1 MSPPAADLPGGWSG
15 AAGAEGDLWA
25 DDLAPPDDAILTR
38 AAAAGTPLYLY
49 DLRRVAARAARL
61 RTAFRGRLGLSF
73 AVKANPNPTLLRALA
88 DMVDTLDVSSG
99 GELAQAAAAGWDAGR
114 TSFTGPAK
122 RAPEIGAALAAGL
135 GELVVESLAEARMAD
150 AAAAGLGLRQKVVA
164 RIAPD
169 RVPKGFGDQMAGRP
183 SPFGIDAEEAADTL
197 AQIAA
202 LRNLRLAGLHFY
214 SGTQCLRADAVVEN
228 WRIFIGLARDL
239 APMCADGPLR
249 LILGA
254 GLGIPYH
261 LTDTPLDLQAIA
273 DDIAPDLD
281 ALAAE
286 GRFAR
291 PLLELGRYLVG
302 PAGWFLTR
310 VVAVKQSRGQRIA
323 LCDGGMNAHL
333 AASGH
338 FGMVIH
344 RNYRLHL
351 VGGAGEVEP
360 VNLTGPLCT
369 SIDRLAQG
377 AMLPRVE
384 PGALIA
390 IHMSGA
396 YGPTTS
402 PVNFISHPIPR
413 EAVVDAEGRI
423 VAADWLPQRAG
434 VE

>member
-1 MSPPAADLPGGWSG
+1 MSPPATDPAQS
-15 AAGAEGDLWA
+15 AAGGTA
-25 DDLAPPDDAILTR
+25 DDLSPPDDALLAR
-38 AAAAGTPLYLY
+38 AAAGGTPVYVY

-61 RTAFRGRLGLSF
+61 RSAFGGRLGLSF
-73 AVKANPNPTLLRALA
+73 AVKANPNPTLLRAL
-88 DMVDTLDVSSG
+88 DGLVDGLDVSSG
-99 GELAQAAAAGWDAGR
+99 GELAQATAAGWDAGR
-114 TSFTGPAK
+114 ISFTGPAK
-122 RAPEIGAALAAGL
+122 RDPEIRAALAAGV
-135 GELVVESLAEARMAD
+135 GDLVVESLAEARAAD
-150 AAAAGLGLRQKVVA
+150 AAAAGLGLKQSVLA

-202 LRNLRLAGLHFY
+202 LANLRLAGLHFY
-214 SGTQCLRADAVVEN
+214 SGTQCLRPEAVVEN
-228 WRIFIGLARDL
+228 WRIFIALARAL
-239 APMCADGPLR
+239 SPLCADGPLR

-261 LTDTPLDLQAIA
+261 LTDTPLDLLAVA

-310 VVAVKQSRGQRIA
+310 VVAVKDSRGQRIA

-333 AASGH
+333 PASGH

-351 VGGAGEVEP
+351 VGGGQGEVEP

-377 AMLPRVE
+377 AMLPRVD

-390 IHMSGA
+390 LHMSGA

-402 PVNFISHPIPR
+402 PVHFISHPIPR
-413 EAVVDAEGRI
+413 EAVVTQGGEI
-423 VAADWLPQRAG
+423 VAADWLPQPDRAR
-434 VE
+434 

>member
-1 MSPPAADLPGGWSG
+1 MSPPAAEPAGVVDG
-15 AAGAEGDLWA
+15 AACDLS
-25 DDLAPPDDAILTR
+25 PPDDAMLAR
-38 AAAAGTPLYLY
+38 AAAGGTPVYLY

-61 RTAFRGRLGLSF
+61 RAAFGGRVGLSF
-73 AVKANPNPTLLRALA
+73 AVKANPNPALLRALGG
-88 DMVDTLDVSSG
+88 MVDGLDVSSG
-99 GELAQAAAAGWDAGR
+99 GELAQATAAGWDAGR
-114 TSFTGPAK
+114 ISFTGPAK
-122 RAPEIGAALAAGL
+122 RDPEIRAALAAGI
-135 GELVVESLAEARMAD
+135 GDLVVESLAEARAAD
-150 AAAAGLGLRQKVVA
+150 AIAGGMGLRQSVLA

-202 LRNLRLAGLHFY
+202 LPNLRLAGLHFY
-214 SGTQCLRADAVVEN
+214 SGTQCLRAEAVVEN
-228 WRIFIGLARDL
+228 WRIFIALARAL
-239 APMCADGPLR
+239 APLCADGPLR

-261 LTDTPLDLQAIA
+261 LTDTPLDLSAVA
-273 DDIAPDLD
+273 GDIAPDLD

-291 PLLELGRYLVG
+291 PVLELGRYLVG

-310 VVAVKQSRGQRIA
+310 VVAVKDSRGQRIA

-351 VGGAGEVEP
+351 VGGSDGGSDGETEP

-377 AMLPRVE
+377 AMLPRLD

-390 IHMSGA
+390 LHMSGA

-402 PVNFISHPIPR
+402 PVHFISHPIPR
-413 EAVVDAEGRI
+413 EAVVTEGGEI
-423 VAADWLPQRAG
+423 VAADWLPQSDRPR
-434 VE
+434 

>member
-1 MSPPAADLPGGWSG
+1 MIDL
-15 AAGAEGDLWA
+15 A
-25 DDLAPPDDAILTR
+25 DDLAPPDDAILAR

-49 DLRRVAARAARL
+49 DLRQVTARAARL
-61 RTAFRGRLGLSF
+61 REAFGGRLGLSF
-73 AVKANPNPTLLRALA
+73 AVKANPNPTLLRA
-88 DMVDTLDVSSG
+88 MIGIVDTLDVSSG
-99 GELAQAAAAGWDAGR
+99 GELAQAIAAGWDAGR
-114 TSFTGPAK
+114 ISFTGPAK
-122 RAPEIGAALAAGL
+122 REAEIRRALASGL

-150 AAAAGLGLRQKVVA
+150 AAAAELGLRQAVVA

-183 SPFGIDAEEAADTL
+183 SPFGIDAEMAADTL

-202 LRNLRLAGLHFY
+202 LPNLRLAGLHFY

-228 WRIFIGLARDL
+228 WRIFLGLARGL
-239 APMCADGPLR
+239 APLCEGGKLR

-261 LTDTPLDLQAIA
+261 ETDAPLDLSAVA
-273 DDIAPDLD
+273 DAIAPDLD

-310 VVAVKQSRGQRIA
+310 VVAVKDSRGQRIG

-351 VGGAGEVEP
+351 VGGSGEAEP

-384 PGALIA
+384 PGALVA

-413 EAVVDAEGRI
+413 EAVVTEAGEV
-423 VAADWLPQRAG
+423 VAADWLPRRPG